1 MFVVDNLRSRKLLD
15 YAEGQSCVMCG
26 ADDGTIVCAHSNL
39 GEHGKGKKTGSGAGS
54 LKASDI
60 CTAHLCFRCHADYD
74 QGKTMTR
81 EQRRDFI
88 LTAIVRTV
96 MRLLDQGR
104 VVVR

>member
-1 MFVVDNLRSRKLLD
+1 MFYVENFRSRKLLD
-15 YAEGQSCVMCG
+15 HAKGQTCVMCG
-26 ADDGTIVCAHSNL
+26 ADDGTVVCAHSNL
-39 GEHGKGKKTGSGAGS
+39 GEHGKGGS
-54 LKASDI
+54 LKANDA
-60 CTAHLCFRCHADYD
+60 CTAHLCFRCHSEYD

-96 MRLLDQGR
+96 MRLFDQGK